1 MNMDQAL
8 QTFLIEARELLQAM
22 EEALLNL
29 ESEPDDKEAIGAVF
43 RAAHTI
49 KGSAGLFGLEPIVSF
64 THVAEN
70 VLDKV
75 RNGEIAVNSD
85 LIAVLLSAGDH
96 IGDLVEQVAAQGGE
110 PDTVTLA
117 NGEVLLQK
125 LRAFL
130 GISSR
135 VATAPVAA
143 KSGMPAEQDAPVQS
157 CGGGLVESDTW
168 HISLRFGQD
177 VLKNGMDPL
186 SFIRYL
192 ATLGEIVSVA
202 TLPDAMP
209 TAEEMDPECSYL
221 GFELDFRS
229 DADKA
234 TIEGAFEFVREDCNL
249 RILPPHSMVAEYL
262 QLISE
267 LPEDNARLGEI
278 LIKTGAVTQKELD
291 EVLMCQ
297 IMRHASAEVG
307 PGDQGAAAVL
317 PLGELL
323 VEQGVVQRELVDAA
337 LGKQKQSRDSKAQ
350 ESRYIRVHADKLDE
364 LINLVGELVI
374 ASASAGLLAQRSRDM
389 QLHEATSTMSRLVEE
404 IRDGALQLRMVQI
417 GETFNRFHRV
427 VRDVSKDLGKE
438 IGLEIGGGETELDK
452 SVVEKIGDPLM
463 HLVRNSM
470 DHGIESADLRKQRGK
485 PAKGTVK
492 LNAYHESGSIVI
504 EVGDDGGGLN
514 RDKLL
519 AKGIERGLVS
529 PNQHLTDQEVY
540 GLIFEAGFSTAE
552 TVTNISGRGVGM
564 DVVRRNIEALRGTIE
579 IDSTQSVGTS
589 IRIRLPLTL
598 AIIDGFLM
606 GVGGSSF
613 VVPLDLVIEC
623 IELSEQ
629 ERRDTR
635 ESNYIN
641 LRGTVLPFLRLRQ
654 LFEIKGKTGRHEN
667 IVVVQ
672 YGGQKAGLMVDEL
685 LGEFQTVIKPLGKL
699 FSHLRGI
706 SGSTILGSGE
716 VALILDVPA
725 LVQEVASRDS
735 QRLSQGGQK
744 HISASA

>member
-1 MNMDQAL
+1 LGKENGMNLDQAL

-49 KGSAGLFGLEPIVSF
+49 KGSAGLFGLDPIVAF

-75 RNGEIAVNSD
+75 RNGEIAVDSD
-85 LIAVLLSAGDH
+85 LIALLLSAGDH

-110 PDTVTLA
+110 PDAATQA
-117 NGEVLLQK
+117 RGEVLLQK
-125 LRAFL
+125 LRAYL
-130 GISSR
+130 GAQPNNSAPLPQTA
-135 VATAPVAA
+135 VAV
-143 KSGMPAEQDAPVQS
+143 EREAPVQS
-157 CGGGLVESDTW
+157 SGGGLVESDTW

-209 TAEEMDPECSYL
+209 VADEMDPECSYL

-234 TIEGAFEFVREDCNL
+234 TIEGVFEFVRDDCSL
-249 RILPPHSMVAEYL
+249 RILPPHSRVEEYI
-262 QLISE
+262 QLIDE
-267 LPEDNARLGEI
+267 LPEDKVRLGDLLVKSGALTQKEMDECLFLQSLLSTTAESEGHPETVPALGEI
-278 LIKTGAVTQKELD
+278 L
-291 EVLMCQ
+291 
-297 IMRHASAEVG
+297 
-307 PGDQGAAAVL
+307 
-317 PLGELL
+317 
-323 VEQGVVQRELVDAA
+323 VEQGRVQPELVDAA
-337 LGKQKQSRDSKAQ
+337 LNKQKQARDNKAQ

-389 QLHEATSTMSRLVEE
+389 QLLEATSTMSRLVEE

-427 VRDVSKDLGKE
+427 VRDVSKDLGKD
-438 IGLEIGGGETELDK
+438 IGLVISGGETELDK

-470 DHGIESADLRKQRGK
+470 DHGIESATLRQQRGK
-485 PAKGTVK
+485 PAKGTVQ

-504 EVGDDGGGLN
+504 EVGDDGGGLD

-519 AKGIERGLVS
+519 AKGIERGLVG

-552 TVTNISGRGVGM
+552 AVTSISGRGVGM
-564 DVVRRNIEALRGTIE
+564 DVVRRNIEALRGMIE
-579 IDSTQSVGTS
+579 IDSAPGVGTTMK
-589 IRIRLPLTL
+589 IRLPLTL

-613 VVPLDLVIEC
+613 VVPLDLVMEC
-623 IELSEQ
+623 IELSEA
-629 ERRDTR
+629 ERRETR

-654 LFEIKGKTGRHEN
+654 LFEIQGKAGRYEN

-672 YGGQKAGLMVDEL
+672 YGGQMVGLVVDEL
-685 LGEFQTVIKPLGKL
+685 LGEFQTVIKPLGKI

-725 LVQEVASRDS
+725 LVQEVASS
-735 QRLSQGGQK
+735 AQGGQK
-744 HISASA
+744 RIPASA